1 MLKVEHLK
9 KSFGTKTAVN
19 DISFTLQ
26 DGQITGFIGPNG
38 AGKTTT
44 IEMMTGILKP
54 DHGSITICD
63 HDLFTEPLKAKS
75 CFGYVSD
82 TPDMFLRLTGIEFL
96 NFIGDVFKVPAEN
109 RTMIIEKYAVKLGI
123 YEHLNDTIINYSHGM
138 RQKIIILSALI
149 HDPKVLIL
157 DEPLVGL
164 DPSSS
169 FELKNIM
176 KEFAANGC
184 CVFFSTH
191 ILEIAQRL
199 CDRILIIK
207 GGEIIYDGD
216 CDKLISLHPD
226 CDGLE
231 NIYLK
236 LMEH

>member
-9 KSFGTKTAVN
+9 KTFGSNTAVN
-19 DISFTLQ
+19 DISFTLE

-54 DHGSITICD
+54 DQGSVNICGY
-63 HDLFTEPLKAKS
+63 DLFNDPLAAKS

-96 NFIGDVFKVPAEN
+96 NFIGDIFKVPAKD
-109 RTMIIEKYAVKLGI
+109 RTDIIERYAPRLGI
-123 YEHLNDTIINYSHGM
+123 YEHLNDTIINFSHGM

-149 HDPKVLIL
+149 HSPKVLIL

-191 ILEIAQRL
+191 ILEIAQKL
-199 CDRILIIK
+199 CDRILIIRD
-207 GGEIIYDGD
+207 GSIIYDGD
-216 CDKLISLHPD
+216 CDRLINLHPD
-226 CDGLE
+226 CDSLE
-231 NIYLK
+231 KIYLK
-236 LMEH
+236 LMEN